1 MQLRRLLTALV
12 FGLFAAVL
20 VATPG
25 PSFAQDAPQVGV
37 QAGTGLPDNL
47 PTAVDYE
54 AWDALAQRAESA
66 LEAGRASDS
75 AFEDLRGQIAQ
86 WRSRFL
92 EAQNQNQSRI
102 RTIQSQIDA
111 LGPVPAEGETESEE
125 VAARRAE
132 LNQQLALLRAPIV
145 AAEEAYNRAD
155 GIIGEI
161 DALIRARQTD
171 KLFELGPL
179 PVLPENWA
187 TAWTEVLQAWR
198 ATVTEITK
206 SWNSDVRQVEIRS
219 NLPLVLLLLAVGLVL
234 VFRGRTWARTAG
246 YWMRHNTSRGGAVF
260 SFMVSVGQIALPL
273 IGLLALTEAIFAT
286 GIPGVRLTLLLDK
299 LPAWGGVILGL
310 RWLADR
316 LFSQHDGDRML
327 PMPRPQ
333 RREARVYATLLAIF
347 LVLRDAVREFASVEG
362 FSDATTAVL
371 NFPVIVATALI
382 MFRLGQLM
390 IRHIRFD
397 SQNTERAV
405 RARVV
410 AFFGRLVILVS
421 LVAPVLAVAG
431 YGTAADQLIF
441 PAISTLGLLG
451 LIVVMQRFTN
461 DLYRFLMRQSDEDAD
476 SLIAVL
482 IGFLL
487 ALAAVPFLA
496 LIWGARVADLTELW
510 TRIGEG
516 FAVGDS
522 RISPMDFFVLILVFV
537 VGYMATRLLQGA
549 LKNSILPKT
558 KIDAGG
564 QNAIVSG
571 IGYVGIFVAAL
582 VAITSA
588 GLDLSSLAIV
598 AGALSVGIGFGLQ
611 NIVSN
616 FVSGIILLIERPI
629 AEGDWIEVGGT
640 HGTVKRI
647 SVRSTRLE
655 TFDRFEVI
663 IPNADFVSGRVANY
677 TRGNSIGRIV
687 IPVGVAYGSD
697 TRKVER
703 LLLNIA
709 RHHDQVLMNPE
720 PAVDFIGFGADSL
733 DFQIRAVLYDIGEG
747 LNVRTEMRHQI
758 VEAFAKEN
766 IEVPFAQR
774 DIWLRNPEA
783 LAPQGA
789 AAAPKRDEQSEDAR
803 DKDAASPQKPATQEH
818 REPSPGD
825 GIDSDSSG
833 GDAEGVR

>member
-1 MQLRRLLTALV
+1 MQVHRFLVALV
-12 FGLFAAVL
+12 FGLL
-20 VATPG
+20 VAFLGGAPA
-25 PSFAQDAPQVGV
+25 PSLAQQAPEIGV
-37 QAGTGLPDNL
+37 QGGMVLPENQLTPADF
-47 PTAVDYE
+47 E
-54 AWDALAQRAESA
+54 AWNALAQRAESA
-66 LEAGRASDS
+66 LEAGRASDA

-86 WRSRFL
+86 WRSQFL
-92 EAQNQNQSRI
+92 DAQNQNQSRI

-111 LGPVPAEGETESEE
+111 LGEAPAEGETESEE

-132 LNQQLALLRAPIV
+132 LNQQLALLRAPVV

-179 PVLPENWA
+179 PILPEHWA
-187 TAWTEVLQAWR
+187 TAWTEVLQAWI
-198 ATVTEITK
+198 TTSKEITK
-206 SWNSDVRQVEIRS
+206 SWSSDARQVQIQS
-219 NLPLVLLLLAVGLVL
+219 TLPLVLLLLAVGLVL
-234 VFRGRTWARTAG
+234 LFRGRTWARSAG
-246 YWMRHNTSRGGAVF
+246 YWLRHNTSRGGAVF

-299 LPAWGGVILGL
+299 LPLWGALVLGL

-327 PMPRPQ
+327 PMPRTQ

-347 LVLRDAVREFASVEG
+347 LVVRDAIEEFATVES
-362 FSDATTAVL
+362 FSDGTLAVL

-382 MFRLGQLM
+382 MFRFGQLM

-397 SQNTERAV
+397 SANTERAV

-461 DLYRFLMRQSDEDAD
+461 DFYRFLMRQSDEDAD

-482 IGFLL
+482 IGFML

-516 FAVGDS
+516 FAIGDS

-537 VGYMATRLLQGA
+537 VGYMGTRLLQGA

-558 KIDAGG
+558 KIDTGG
-564 QNAIVSG
+564 QNAIISG
-571 IGYVGIFVAAL
+571 IGYVGIFVAAI

-611 NIVSN
+611 NIVQN

-655 TFDRFEVI
+655 TFDRFDVI

-709 RHHDQVLMNPE
+709 RHHEQVLMNPE

-733 DFQIRAVLYDIGEG
+733 DFQIRAVLRDIGTG
-747 LNVRTEMRHQI
+747 MSVRTEMRHQI

-783 LAPQGA
+783 LAPQGGA
-789 AAAPKRDEQSEDAR
+789 ARKSDDTEEGADATGAEPHEKPKAAES
-803 DKDAASPQKPATQEH
+803 

-825 GIDSDSSG
+825 GIDSDPAG
-833 GDAEGVR
+833 GDVEGPR

>member
-1 MQLRRLLTALV
+1 MQIHRLLTALV
-12 FGLFAAVL
+12 FGLFAAFL
-20 VATPG
+20 VTAPG

-54 AWDALAQRAESA
+54 AWSALAQRAEAA
-66 LEAGRASDS
+66 LEAGRASDA

-92 EAQNQNQSRI
+92 DAQSQNQSRI

-111 LGPVPAEGETESEE
+111 LGPVPAEGESESEE
-125 VAARRAE
+125 VAGRRAE
-132 LNQQLALLRAPIV
+132 LNRQLAQLRAPIV

-179 PVLPENWA
+179 PILPENWA

-198 ATVTEITK
+198 TTTAEISK
-206 SWNSDVRQVEIRS
+206 SWGSDVRQVEIRS

-246 YWMRHNTSRGGAVF
+246 YWLRHNTSRGGAVF

-286 GIPGVRLTLLLDK
+286 GIPGVRLTLLLDN
-299 LPAWGGVILGL
+299 LPLWGALVLGL

-327 PMPRPQ
+327 PMPRTQ
-333 RREARVYATLLAIF
+333 RREARVYATTLAIF
-347 LVLRDAVREFASVEG
+347 LVLRDAIREFASVEG
-362 FSDATTAVL
+362 FSDATLAVL

-382 MFRLGQLM
+382 MFRLGHLM

-397 SQNTERAV
+397 SENTERAV

-421 LVAPVLAVAG
+421 LVAPVLAVSG

-451 LIVVMQRFTN
+451 LIVVLQRFTN

-482 IGFLL
+482 IGFTL

-516 FAVGDS
+516 FAIGDS

-537 VGYMATRLLQGA
+537 AGYMATRLLQGA

-558 KIDAGG
+558 TIDAGG

-571 IGYVGIFVAAL
+571 IGYVGIFVAAI

-629 AEGDWIEVGGT
+629 AEGDWIEVSGT

-697 TRKVER
+697 TRQVER

-709 RHHDQVLMNPE
+709 RHHEQVLMNPE

-733 DFQIRAVLYDIGEG
+733 DFQIRAVLRDIGTG
-747 LNVRTEMRHQI
+747 MAVRTEMRHQI
-758 VEAFAKEN
+758 VEAFAREG

-789 AAAPKRDEQSEDAR
+789 FTARKSDERGEDAR
-803 DKDAASPQKPATQEH
+803 DKDAVSHDKPAAPDP

-825 GIDSDSSG
+825 GIGSDPAG
-833 GDAEGVR
+833 GDAEGAR